1 MTGKSD
7 RSLWAVSQKTPC
19 CLAERRKEALAA
31 AREPRALL
39 TRLQRLCGLPA
50 AGAAGATGATGAA
63 GVATWEEDISCCR
76 RAPCWRAAM
85 LGIVWMNWEGR
96 REMLN

>member
-39 TRLQRLCGLPA
+39 ARLPRLCGLPA
-50 AGAAGATGATGAA
+50 AGATGATGLLVLLVLLVLLGPPPGSRASPAA
-63 GVATWEEDISCCR
+63 GEL
-76 RAPCWRAAM
+76 RAVM
-85 LGIVWMNWEGR
+85 LQC
-96 REMLN
+96 

>member
-31 AREPRALL
+31 VREPRALL
-39 TRLQRLCGLPA
+39 ACLPRLCGLPA
-50 AGAAGATGATGAA
+50 AGATGATGATGAA
-63 GVATWEEDISCCR
+63 GAATWEEDISCCS
-76 RAPCWRAAM
+76 WRAAM

>member
-39 TRLQRLCGLPA
+39 ARLPRLCGLP
-50 AGAAGATGATGAA
+50 AAGATGATGAA
-63 GVATWEEDISCCR
+63 GASTWEEGISCCR
-76 RAPCWRAAM
+76 RAPCCHAAM
-85 LGIVWMNWEGR
+85 LSIVWMNWEGR